1 MRRRDGEEGGATGGG
16 EEVGLH
22 DSEEGCARTRGDKEV
37 GLRDGEEG
45 GARTRRGEEVG
56 LRDGEEGGATGGGE
70 EAGAT

>member
-16 EEVGLH
+16 
-22 DSEEGCARTRGDKEV
+22 KEV

-45 GARTRRGEEVG
+45 GT
-56 LRDGEEGGATGGGE
+56 TGGDE